1 MSSFTE
7 KKGKMPSGQ
16 IAVALSLW
24 EGLAFSREPSACE
37 SWSVNKPGKCWVSP
51 SVTESVLPG
60 RGNGLGLA
68 KRSLIRMNVRSL
80 CEKDPWLSAEYRLG
94 VSFPSK
100 VAAKMQRSFTCS
112 IS

>member
-16 IAVALSLW
+16 IAVALSSW

-51 SVTESVLPG
+51 SVTCKF
-60 RGNGLGLA
+60 NGQVGDTNTA
-68 KRSLIRMNVRSL
+68 
-80 CEKDPWLSAEYRLG
+80 Y
-94 VSFPSK
+94 SFLWGAQKS
-100 VAAKMQRSFTCS
+100 
-112 IS
+112 